1 LILEKREKKK
11 EARNLYIQRCA
22 GFFVR
27 YNKIAYFSRGC
38 SLNRAQ
44 IRDILFNGFHLHF
57 KSKITKNQHFCW
69 FSDKQSLIMQLIFN
83 N

>member
-44 IRDILFNGFHLHF
+44 IRDILFNGFH
-57 KSKITKNQHFCW
+57 
-69 FSDKQSLIMQLIFN
+69 
-83 N
+83 